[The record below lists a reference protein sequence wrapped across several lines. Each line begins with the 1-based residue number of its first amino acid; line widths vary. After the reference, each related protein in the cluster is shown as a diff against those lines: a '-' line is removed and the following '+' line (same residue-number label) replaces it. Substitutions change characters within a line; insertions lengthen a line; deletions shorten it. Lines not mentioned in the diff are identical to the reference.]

1 LTEVN
6 QLAISEDT
14 IKLLFIKLRDGF
26 KREKRDGVTLG
37 QLRFLTLPES
47 NLRTATS
54 TSKQMGRFG

>member
-1 LTEVN
+1 
-6 QLAISEDT
+6 
-14 IKLLFIKLRDGF
+14 LLFIKLRDGF

-37 QLRFLTLPES
+37 QLRFLTLQES